1 MIRQVLGLVRVA
13 CLFIWPPDIYVR
25 TRVDHAGADLLA
37 EREEHVD
44 VMEPWRFGPVAGV
57 AAGTG
62 PGQVCGVPLASPC
75 PGQPQEPEHVAELVR
90 YHHVTAN
97 QMDGVYCHCGHVSH
111 NDRRHAHHVAGL
123 VEDMIA
129 ADVRL
134 ANRFHKS

>member
-1 MIRQVLGLVRVA
+1 MIRQVLGLARVA

-37 EREEHVD
+37 EREEQVE
-44 VMEPWRFGPVAGV
+44 VWEGYKFGP
-57 AAGTG
+57 AAGLG
-62 PGQVCGVPLASPC
+62 ADADFPAASSLIPGEPN
-75 PGQPQEPEHVAELVR
+75 EPEHVAELVR

-111 NDRRHAHHVAGL
+111 NDRRHAHHVAAL

-134 ANRFHKS
+134 ANRFHNS

>member
-25 TRVDHAGADLLA
+25 ARVDEARDADFLA

-62 PGQVCGVPLASPC
+62 PGQVSGVPLASPC
-75 PGQPQEPEHVAELVR
+75 PGQPEPTSELLFAA
-90 YHHVTAN
+90 AN
-97 QMDGVYCHCGHVSH
+97 QLEQVRCHLHFDH
-111 NDRRHAHHVAGL
+111 PREEYLARL
-123 VEDMIA
+123 VPELRARGISFARQYD
-129 ADVRL
+129 
-134 ANRFHKS
+134 

>member
-37 EREEHVD
+37 EREAEVE
-44 VMEPWRFGPVAGV
+44 VMEPIRLGPVFDA
-57 AAGTG
+57 
-62 PGQVCGVPLASPC
+62 PC
-75 PGQPQEPEHVAELVR
+75 PGESDEPEHVAELVR
-90 YHHVTAN
+90 YHHVTVN
-97 QMDGVYCHCGHVSH
+97 QMDGVYCRCGHRSH

-129 ADVRL
+129 ADMRV
-134 ANRFHKS
+134 ANKFQR